1 MRKNHRRNRGHRPL
15 WMYLVYVILIGGIF
29 GATTYARYT
38 SQVTGIGTAT
48 VARFAVNSDVDN
60 ITVNVP
66 NQVGESIE
74 TPFVVSNV
82 VNGMISE
89 VKLEYTIQA
98 AFVCDVPFKYS
109 LVDETVEGK
118 GTRETVTDGAAGSS
132 TSFINIGKGTMP
144 MGDSTTHSYRLV
156 ITWPETANDAN
167 YAGSSNAVT
176 LKVDISQADP
186 SIKETEPSMA
196 E

>member
-82 VNGMISE
+82 VNGI
-89 VKLEYTIQA
+89 
-98 AFVCDVPFKYS
+98 
-109 LVDETVEGK
+109 
-118 GTRETVTDGAAGSS
+118 
-132 TSFINIGKGTMP
+132 
-144 MGDSTTHSYRLV
+144 
-156 ITWPETANDAN
+156 
-167 YAGSSNAVT
+167 
-176 LKVDISQADP
+176 
-186 SIKETEPSMA
+186 
-196 E
+196 